1 MKVNNECIKAVLNY
15 VIDNSVVEFDEHIG
29 YKGLSLLSIINDVSN
44 NGTYSKEQ
52 VLHSCIYAYKCQYID
67 ANREM
72 GDCSNIVTARVKI
85 YDVTPYGYKFLG
97 ENNE

>member
-1 MKVNNECIKAVLNY
+1 M
-15 VIDNSVVEFDEHIG
+15 HI
-29 YKGLSLLSIINDVSN
+29 NVS
-44 NGTYSKEQ
+44 
-52 VLHSCIYAYKCQYID
+52 ID